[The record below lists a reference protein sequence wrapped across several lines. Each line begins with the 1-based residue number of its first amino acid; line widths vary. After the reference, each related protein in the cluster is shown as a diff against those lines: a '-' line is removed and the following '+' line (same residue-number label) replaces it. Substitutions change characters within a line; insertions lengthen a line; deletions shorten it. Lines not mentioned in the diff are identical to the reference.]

1 MKKVSKFRAWLR
13 SFYASDEELAAYELT
28 EQAEIRGSTLIEEI
42 DRGKPIQVTGVVK
55 SATVRPNTQVPTYE
69 VEVFDGSGSLTVIW
83 QGRKHVTGVEPGTR
97 IEVEGRITFISGKPC
112 LHNPVYK
119 ILSKEAS

>member
-1 MKKVSKFRAWLR
+1 MKKVSKFRSWLR
-13 SFYASDEELAAYELT
+13 SFYASDEDLAAYELT

>member
-1 MKKVSKFRAWLR
+1 MKKVSKFRSWLR
-13 SFYASDEELAAYELT
+13 SFYASDEELAAYELS

-97 IEVEGRITFISGKPC
+97 IEVEGRITFLSGKPC

-119 ILSKEAS
+119 ILSSEES

>member
-1 MKKVSKFRAWLR
+1 MKKVSKFRSWLR
-13 SFYASDEELAAYELT
+13 SFYASDEELAAYELS
-28 EQAEIRGSTLIEEI
+28 EQAEIRGSTLIEEL
-42 DRGKPIQVTGVVK
+42 DRGETIQVTGVVK

-69 VEVFDGSGSLTVIW
+69 VEVSDGSGTLIVIW

-97 IEVEGRITFISGKPC
+97 IEVEGRITFLSGKPC

>member
-13 SFYASDEELAAYELT
+13 SFYASDEELAAYELS

>member
-1 MKKVSKFRAWLR
+1 MKKVSKFRSWLR
-13 SFYASDEELAAYELT
+13 SFYASDEELAAYELS

-97 IEVEGRITFISGKPC
+97 IEVEGRITFLSGKPC

-119 ILSKEAS
+119 ILSSEER

>member
-1 MKKVSKFRAWLR
+1 MKKVSKFRSWLR
-13 SFYASDEELAAYELT
+13 SFYASDEQLAAYELT

>member
-1 MKKVSKFRAWLR
+1 MKKVSKFKSWLR
-13 SFYASDEELAAYELT
+13 SFYASDEELAAYELS

-119 ILSKEAS
+119 ILSSEER

>member
-1 MKKVSKFRAWLR
+1 MKKVSKFRSWLR
-13 SFYASDEELAAYELT
+13 SFYASDEELAAYELS

-119 ILSKEAS
+119 ILSSEER